1 MSVVL
6 DASALLAALLDE
18 PGRDKVDAEIN
29 GARMSTV
36 NLSEVVAHFA
46 RLGASAA
53 DIDALLSD
61 LPLAYVPPDRQLAV
75 DAGLLR
81 PVGDRVGLSLGDRMC
96 LALGRT
102 TNTRVLTADRKWLEI
117 AGQIGVEVEL
127 IR

>member
-1 MSVVL
+1 MSAVL

-29 GARMSTV
+29 GAHMSTV

-46 RLGASAA
+46 RLGATGAE
-53 DIDALLSD
+53 IDALLAD
-61 LPLAYVPPDRQLAV
+61 LPVAYVPPDRQLAI

-81 PVGDRVGLSLGDRMC
+81 PVGDRAGLSLGDRMC

-102 TNTRVLTADRKWLEI
+102 MRSRVLTVDRKWLEI
-117 AGQIGVEVEL
+117 ARDVGVEVEL